1 MLTIYHN
8 PHCSKSRAALAVLQE
23 FSLQHQEPLQIIE
36 YLKTPPSVAQLQTLL
51 QQLDAPLELMLRQ
64 TEPDYQRLNLI
75 HADEVTVFTAIQT
88 CPRLLQRPLVTDQS
102 RTIMARN
109 SAELRSWLEQAIK

>member
-8 PHCSKSRAALAVLQE
+8 PHCSKSRAALTMLQE
-23 FSLQHQEPLQIIE
+23 FSEQHQQPLQIIE
-36 YLKTPPSVAQLQTLL
+36 YLKTPPSVTQLQTLL
-51 QQLDAPLELMLRQ
+51 HQLDAPLETMLRQ
-64 TEPDYQRLNLI
+64 TEPDYQRLNLDD
-75 HADEVTVFTAIQT
+75 ADATTVFNAIQT

-109 SAELRSWLEQAIK
+109 ADDLTSWLKELEK